1 MRDMI
6 TLGFISACVIAAV
19 FHPWIGILAWT
30 LVGMANPHRY
40 SWAAS
45 ELPIAAV
52 IVLATFVGI
61 MFTRDRIRFIFTPT
75 MGVLA
80 LFAIWMCITLPN
92 SIFVEQSMEMWKRV
106 MKIDFM
112 IIVAAAVLYSRKHIM
127 ALTWVLVGSLA
138 FYGIK
143 GGIFTIATGGNY
155 LVWGPPDS
163 FVEGNNELA
172 LALVM
177 TIPLMR
183 FLQMQLKA
191 RWAYHAMTLA
201 MLLTATSALGT
212 HSRGALLALV
222 AMAIVL
228 WTRTKHKVASFTVLT
243 LIGVALIAFMPGQWE
258 DRMGTIVNYEQDESA
273 MGRINAWWMAY
284 NLASDRFFG
293 GGFYIYRRVVF
304 TQYAPNPDDIH
315 AAHSIYFQVLGEH
328 GFVGLG
334 LFLLLWF
341 LVWRSA
347 GWLRKNGVKQPESV
361 WVSDLGA
368 MIQASIAG
376 YAVGGAFLSLAY
388 FDLPYNLLLLVVI
401 ARRWIEQQLWKEEPA
416 PLPAPAEQAAAP
428 PSLTPGAASSAANA
442 ATATTQAPL
451 RT

>member
-1 MRDMI
+1 MRD
-6 TLGFISACVIAAV
+6 TLALGFIAACVIGALL
-19 FHPWIGILAWT
+19 HPWIGILAWT
-30 LVGMANPHRY
+30 LIGIMNPHRY

-45 ELPIAAV
+45 TLPIAAALV
-52 IVLATFVGI
+52 IATLVGI
-61 MFTRDRIRFIFTPT
+61 LLTRDRVRLVFTPT

-80 LFAIWMCITLPN
+80 LFMIWMCITLPF
-92 SIFVEQSMEMWKRV
+92 SIFFDQSLEMWKRV

-112 IIVAAAVLYSRKHIM
+112 IFVAAAVLYSRKHIM

-155 LVWGPPDS
+155 MVWGPPES

-183 FLQMQLKA
+183 FLQLQMRPAWA
-191 RWAYHAMTLA
+191 RHAMTLG

-222 AMAIVL
+222 AMAVVL
-228 WTRTKHKVASFTVLT
+228 WSRTRHKFVSFAVLT
-243 LIGVALIAFMPGQWE
+243 FIGIALIAFMPGQWE
-258 DRMGTIVNYEQDESA
+258 DRMGTIVNYEHDESA

-293 GGFYIYRRVVF
+293 GGFWIYRHAIF
-304 TQYAPNPDDIH
+304 LQYAPIPEDIH

-328 GFVGLG
+328 GFVGLA
-334 LFLLLWF
+334 LFLLLWAM
-341 LVWRSA
+341 VWRSA
-347 GWLRKNGVKQPESV
+347 GWLRRNGVKQQESA
-361 WVSDLGA
+361 WTSDLGS

-376 YAVGGAFLSLAY
+376 YAIGGAFLSLAY

-401 ARRWIEQQLWKEEPA
+401 ARRWVEQKRWEEESLSVVAPSPA
-416 PLPAPAEQAAAP
+416 PSADGPPGAPAAG
-428 PSLTPGAASSAANA
+428 TIASQLSS
-442 ATATTQAPL
+442 